1 MKGDKIYY
9 KDGYRY
15 QLTRDYT
22 VFTGIMLPETVAY
35 EFFTLTADG
44 YCKVRHGFSWD
55 GASGPTFDSKS
66 SMRPSLIHDCYC
78 QAAKD
83 GRINYKTFAPE
94 YNRVFK
100 EMCIEDGMWGLRASI
115 WKAGVIIGRGG
126 DPAIPD
132 EVIEQ
137 EAP

>member
-44 YCKVRHGFSWD
+44 YCKVRHGFAWD

-83 GRINYKTFAPE
+83 GKIDYATYGPQ
-94 YNRVFK
+94 YNAVFK
-100 EMCIEDGMWGLRASI
+100 QMCIEDGMWGLRASI
-115 WKAGVIIGRGG
+115 WNAGVIIGRGG